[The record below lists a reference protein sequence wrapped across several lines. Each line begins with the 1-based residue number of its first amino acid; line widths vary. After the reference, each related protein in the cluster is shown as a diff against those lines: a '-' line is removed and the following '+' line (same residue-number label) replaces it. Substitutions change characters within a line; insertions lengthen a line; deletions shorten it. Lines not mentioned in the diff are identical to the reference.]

1 MGKIS
6 KLIFGTAL
14 VGAAAYGLYS
24 YLTKMEE
31 DEDYTDSD
39 LEDIEKLEGAPSDE
53 EAEAE
58 EDFEEDDFDVTA
70 ETIKQAANRAY
81 TTIQHG
87 SQQAVDRMK
96 EAVGPK
102 GEEVLNTVEAA
113 ATEVGKT
120 VKDSATKIREILRE
134 KNEEEALYDE
144 AAEAAPAEGKEEAP
158 VSEEAV
164 KSAEE
169 KEETPAPAETV
180 KPAEAS
186 AESEAPKVEQFF
198 DDEA

>member
-1 MGKIS
+1 MGKIG

-24 YLTKMEE
+24 YLTKVEE
-31 DEDYTDSD
+31 DEDYMDSD

-113 ATEVGKT
+113 ASEVGKT

-164 KSAEE
+164 KPAEE

>member
-24 YLTKMEE
+24 YLTKVEE
-31 DEDYTDSD
+31 DEDYMDSD

-144 AAEAAPAEGKEEAP
+144 AAEAAPAEGKEETP

-164 KSAEE
+164 KLAEE
-169 KEETPAPAETV
+169 KEEAPVSEETV

>member
-24 YLTKMEE
+24 YLTKVEE
-31 DEDYTDSD
+31 DEDYMDSD

-53 EAEAE
+53 EAEDE

-134 KNEEEALYDE
+134 KNEEGALYDE
-144 AAEAAPAEGKEEAP
+144 AAEAAKTEGKEEAS
-158 VSEEAV
+158 VSDEAV
-164 KSAEE
+164 KPAEE

>member
-24 YLTKMEE
+24 YLTKVEE
-31 DEDYTDSD
+31 DEDYMDSD

-102 GEEVLNTVEAA
+102 GEEVLSTVEAA

-134 KNEEEALYDE
+134 KNEEEALYDK

-158 VSEEAV
+158 VSDEAV
-164 KSAEE
+164 KPAEE
-169 KEETPAPAETV
+169 KGETPAPAETV

>member
-24 YLTKMEE
+24 YLTKVEE
-31 DEDYTDSD
+31 DKDYMDSD

-53 EAEAE
+53 EAEDE

-134 KNEEEALYDE
+134 RNEEEALYDE
-144 AAEAAPAEGKEEAP
+144 AAEVAPAEGKEAAP

-164 KSAEE
+164 KPAEE

>member
-24 YLTKMEE
+24 YLTKVEE
-31 DEDYTDSD
+31 DEDYMDSD

-134 KNEEEALYDE
+134 RNEEEALYDE
-144 AAEAAPAEGKEEAP
+144 AAEAAKTEGKEEAP
-158 VSEEAV
+158 VSEETV
-164 KSAEE
+164 KPAEE
-169 KEETPAPAETV
+169 KEEAPAPAETV

-186 AESEAPKVEQFF
+186 AEGEAPKVEQFF

>member
-1 MGKIS
+1 MGKIG

-24 YLTKMEE
+24 YLTKVEE
-31 DEDYTDSD
+31 DEDYMDSD

-134 KNEEEALYDE
+134 KNEEGALYDE
-144 AAEAAPAEGKEEAP
+144 VAEAAPAEGKEEAP

-164 KSAEE
+164 KPAEE

-198 DDEA
+198 DDET

>member
-24 YLTKMEE
+24 YLTKVEE
-31 DEDYTDSD
+31 DKDYMDSD

-53 EAEAE
+53 DAEAE

-144 AAEAAPAEGKEEAP
+144 AAEMAPAEGKEEAP

-164 KSAEE
+164 KPAEE

>member
-14 VGAAAYGLYS
+14 VGAAVYGLYS
-24 YLTKMEE
+24 YLTKVEE
-31 DEDYTDSD
+31 DEDYMDSD

-158 VSEEAV
+158 VSDEAV
-164 KSAEE
+164 KPAEE

>member
-24 YLTKMEE
+24 YLTKVEE
-31 DEDYTDSD
+31 DEDYVDSD

-53 EAEAE
+53 EADAE

-144 AAEAAPAEGKEEAP
+144 AAEAAKAEGKEEAP
-158 VSEEAV
+158 VSAEAV
-164 KSAEE
+164 KPAEE

>member
-24 YLTKMEE
+24 YLTKVEE
-31 DEDYTDSD
+31 DEDYMDSD

-134 KNEEEALYDE
+134 KNEEGALYDE
-144 AAEAAPAEGKEEAP
+144 AAEAAKAEGKEEAP
-158 VSEEAV
+158 VSDEAV
-164 KSAEE
+164 KPAEE

-180 KPAEAS
+180 KSAEAS

>member
-24 YLTKMEE
+24 YLTKVEE

-53 EAEAE
+53 EAEDE

-134 KNEEEALYDE
+134 KNEEGALYDE
-144 AAEAAPAEGKEEAP
+144 AAEAAKAEGKEEAP
-158 VSEEAV
+158 VSDEVV
-164 KSAEE
+164 KPAEE
-169 KEETPAPAETV
+169 KEETPAPAEIV

>member
-24 YLTKMEE
+24 YLTKVEE
-31 DEDYTDSD
+31 DKDYMDSD

-53 EAEAE
+53 EAEDE

-134 KNEEEALYDE
+134 RNEEEALYDE
-144 AAEAAPAEGKEEAP
+144 AAEAAPAEGKEETP

-164 KSAEE
+164 KPAEE

>member
-24 YLTKMEE
+24 YLTKVEE

-134 KNEEEALYDE
+134 RNEEEALYDE
-144 AAEAAPAEGKEEAP
+144 AAEAAKAEGKEEAP

-164 KSAEE
+164 KPAEE

-186 AESEAPKVEQFF
+186 AESGAPKVEQFF

>member
-24 YLTKMEE
+24 YLTKVEE
-31 DEDYTDSD
+31 DKDYMDSD

-53 EAEAE
+53 EAEDE

-134 KNEEEALYDE
+134 RNEEEALYDE
-144 AAEAAPAEGKEEAP
+144 AAEVAPAEGKEEAP

-164 KSAEE
+164 KPAEE

>member
-24 YLTKMEE
+24 YLTKVEE
-31 DEDYTDSD
+31 DEDYMDSD

-53 EAEAE
+53 EAEVE

-134 KNEEEALYDE
+134 KNEEGALYDE
-144 AAEAAPAEGKEEAP
+144 AAEAAKAEGKEEAP
-158 VSEEAV
+158 VSDEAV
-164 KSAEE
+164 KPAEE

>member
-24 YLTKMEE
+24 YLTKVEE
-31 DEDYTDSD
+31 DEDYMDSD

-134 KNEEEALYDE
+134 KNEEGALYDE
-144 AAEAAPAEGKEEAP
+144 AAEAAKAEGKEEAP
-158 VSEEAV
+158 VSDEVV
-164 KSAEE
+164 KPAEE

>member
-24 YLTKMEE
+24 YLTKVEE
-31 DEDYTDSD
+31 DEDYMDSD

-134 KNEEEALYDE
+134 RNEEEALYDE
-144 AAEAAPAEGKEEAP
+144 AAEAAKAEGKEEAP

-164 KSAEE
+164 KPAEE

-186 AESEAPKVEQFF
+186 AESGAPKVEQFF

>member
-24 YLTKMEE
+24 YLTKVEE
-31 DEDYTDSD
+31 DEDYMDSD

-134 KNEEEALYDE
+134 KNEEGALYDE
-144 AAEAAPAEGKEEAP
+144 AAEAAPTEGKEEAP
-158 VSEEAV
+158 VSDEVV
-164 KSAEE
+164 KPAEE

>member
-24 YLTKMEE
+24 YLTKVEE
-31 DEDYTDSD
+31 DEDYMDSD

-158 VSEEAV
+158 VSDEAV
-164 KSAEE
+164 KPAEE
-169 KEETPAPAETV
+169 KEETPVSEEAV
-180 KPAEAS
+180 KPTEAS

>member
-1 MGKIS
+1 MGKIG

-24 YLTKMEE
+24 YLTKVEE
-31 DEDYTDSD
+31 DEDYMDSD

-158 VSEEAV
+158 VSDEAV

>member
-24 YLTKMEE
+24 YLTKVEE
-31 DEDYTDSD
+31 DEDYMDSD

-53 EAEAE
+53 EAGAE

-134 KNEEEALYDE
+134 KNEEGALYDE
-144 AAEAAPAEGKEEAP
+144 VAEAAKAEGREEAP
-158 VSEEAV
+158 VSDEAV
-164 KSAEE
+164 KPAEE
-169 KEETPAPAETV
+169 KEETPVPAETV

>member
-14 VGAAAYGLYS
+14 VGAGAYGLYS
-24 YLTKMEE
+24 YLTKVEE
-31 DEDYTDSD
+31 DKDYMDSD

-53 EAEAE
+53 EAEDE

-134 KNEEEALYDE
+134 RNEEEALYDE

-169 KEETPAPAETV
+169 KEETPAPAETA
-180 KPAEAS
+180 KPEEAS

>member
-24 YLTKMEE
+24 YLTKVEE
-31 DEDYTDSD
+31 DEDYMDSD

-134 KNEEEALYDE
+134 RNEEEALYDE
-144 AAEAAPAEGKEEAP
+144 AEAAPAEGKEEAP

-164 KSAEE
+164 KPAEE
-169 KEETPAPAETV
+169 KEETSAPAETV

>member
-24 YLTKMEE
+24 YLTKVEE
-31 DEDYTDSD
+31 DEDYMDSD

-134 KNEEEALYDE
+134 KNEEGALYDE
-144 AAEAAPAEGKEEAP
+144 AAEAAKAEGKEEAP

-164 KSAEE
+164 KPAEE
-169 KEETPAPAETV
+169 KEEAPAPAENV
-180 KPAEAS
+180 KPTEAS

>member
-24 YLTKMEE
+24 YLTKVEE
-31 DEDYTDSD
+31 DEDYMDSD

-58 EDFEEDDFDVTA
+58 EDFEEDDFDATA

-134 KNEEEALYDE
+134 KNEEEALSDE
-144 AAEAAPAEGKEEAP
+144 AAEAAPAETVEPAEVKEEAP
-158 VSEEAV
+158 ASEEA
-164 KSAEE
+164 
-169 KEETPAPAETV
+169 V

>member
-24 YLTKMEE
+24 YLTKVEE
-31 DEDYTDSD
+31 DEDYMDSD

-87 SQQAVDRMK
+87 SQQAVDRMR

-134 KNEEEALYDE
+134 KNEEGALYDE
-144 AAEAAPAEGKEEAP
+144 AAEAAKAEGKEEAP
-158 VSEEAV
+158 VSDEAV
-164 KSAEE
+164 KPAEE

>member
-24 YLTKMEE
+24 YLTKVEE
-31 DEDYTDSD
+31 DEDYMDSD

-144 AAEAAPAEGKEEAP
+144 AAEAAKAEGKEEAP
-158 VSEEAV
+158 VSDEAV
-164 KSAEE
+164 KPAEE

>member
-24 YLTKMEE
+24 YLTKVEE
-31 DEDYTDSD
+31 DEDSD

-134 KNEEEALYDE
+134 KNEEGALYDE

-158 VSEEAV
+158 VSDEAV
-164 KSAEE
+164 KPAEE

>member
-1 MGKIS
+1 MGKLG
-6 KLIFGTAL
+6 KLLFGTAL

-24 YLTKMEE
+24 YLTKVEE

-158 VSEEAV
+158 VSDEAV
-164 KSAEE
+164 KPAEE
-169 KEETPAPAETV
+169 KEETPAPAEIV

>member
-24 YLTKMEE
+24 YLTKVEE
-31 DEDYTDSD
+31 DEDYMDSD

-134 KNEEEALYDE
+134 KNEEGALYDE
-144 AAEAAPAEGKEEAP
+144 AAEAAKAEGKEEAP

-164 KSAEE
+164 KSAEG

>member
-24 YLTKMEE
+24 YLTKVEE
-31 DEDYTDSD
+31 DKDYMDSD

-53 EAEAE
+53 EAEDE

-134 KNEEEALYDE
+134 RNEEEALYDE

-164 KSAEE
+164 KPAEE

>member
-14 VGAAAYGLYS
+14 VGAAVYGVYS
-24 YLTKMEE
+24 YLTKVEE
-31 DEDYTDSD
+31 DEDYMDSD

-164 KSAEE
+164 KPAEE

>member
-24 YLTKMEE
+24 YLTKVEE

-134 KNEEEALYDE
+134 KNEEEALSDE
-144 AAEAAPAEGKEEAP
+144 AAEAAKAEGKEEAP

-164 KSAEE
+164 KPAEE
-169 KEETPAPAETV
+169 KEEAPASEEAV
-180 KPAEAS
+180 KSAEAS

>member
-24 YLTKMEE
+24 YLTKVEE
-31 DEDYTDSD
+31 DKDYTDSD

-53 EAEAE
+53 EAEDE

-134 KNEEEALYDE
+134 KNEEGALYDE
-144 AAEAAPAEGKEEAP
+144 AAEAAKAEGKEEAP

-164 KSAEE
+164 KPAEE
-169 KEETPAPAETV
+169 KEEASAPAETV
-180 KPAEAS
+180 KPAEAP

>member
-1 MGKIS
+1 MGKIG

-24 YLTKMEE
+24 YLTKVEEEE
-31 DEDYTDSD
+31 DYMDSD

-53 EAEAE
+53 ETEAE

-134 KNEEEALYDE
+134 KNEEEAPSNE
-144 AAEAAPAEGKEEAP
+144 AAEAAPAEGKEEA
-158 VSEEAV
+158 V
-164 KSAEE
+164 KPAEE
-169 KEETPAPAETV
+169 KEAVPAETV

>member
-24 YLTKMEE
+24 YLTKVEE

-144 AAEAAPAEGKEEAP
+144 AEAAPAEGKEEAP
-158 VSEEAV
+158 VSEETV
-164 KSAEE
+164 KPAEE

-186 AESEAPKVEQFF
+186 AESGAPKVEQFF

>member
-24 YLTKMEE
+24 YLTKVEE
-31 DEDYTDSD
+31 DEDYMDSD

-134 KNEEEALYDE
+134 KNEEGALYDE
-144 AAEAAPAEGKEEAP
+144 AAEAAKAEGKEEAP
-158 VSEEAV
+158 VSAEAV
-164 KSAEE
+164 KPAEE
-169 KEETPAPAETV
+169 KEEAPVSEETV

>member
-24 YLTKMEE
+24 YLTKVEE
-31 DEDYTDSD
+31 DKDYTDSD

-134 KNEEEALYDE
+134 RNEEEALYDE

-158 VSEEAV
+158 VSDEAV
-164 KSAEE
+164 KPAEE

>member
-24 YLTKMEE
+24 YLTKVEE
-31 DEDYTDSD
+31 DKDYMDSD

-53 EAEAE
+53 EAEDE

-134 KNEEEALYDE
+134 KNEEGALYDE
-144 AAEAAPAEGKEEAP
+144 AAEVAPAEGKEAAP
-158 VSEEAV
+158 VSAEAV
-164 KSAEE
+164 KPSEE